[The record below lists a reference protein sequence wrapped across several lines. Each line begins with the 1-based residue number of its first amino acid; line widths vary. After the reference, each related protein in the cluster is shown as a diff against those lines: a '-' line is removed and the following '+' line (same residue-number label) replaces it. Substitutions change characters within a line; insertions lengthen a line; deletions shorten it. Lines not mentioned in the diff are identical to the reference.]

1 MKKFCIFLCLLALQL
16 TAQTI
21 AECRERF
28 NRYLNFRG
36 SLTQQV
42 RFDEKS
48 ITLLSHAKPEL
59 VLYEEE
65 LPALSAFL
73 QSASL
78 KAQESLLRQK
88 GTRKLKPSTLDSLL
102 KLSSQPPLAYK
113 AADPLPLKGYRIALD
128 PGHSAITLAEAQ
140 LEQKFLYFAKPDN
153 SSDSVRLFES
163 FLTFNTASILK
174 KMLEEK
180 GATVMLTRQAA
191 DQTSFGCTLSE
202 WMRKDKKRCLDS
214 LHRSGS
220 LSTGKYQQL
229 LKATDY
235 NVFWDFFR
243 DFDLAHR
250 ASLVNEFAPHVTL
263 IIHYNVDEKNVPW
276 NKYTSKNFT
285 MAFIGGAFTADNLSR
300 TEGRV
305 NFVRLLVSPQLN
317 LSERL
322 ASETVGQFKK
332 HLAIAVARSTDADYL
347 KNNCLSTSSPGVFC
361 RNLALCRKINSPL
374 VYGESL
380 YQDNIRESA
389 LLMGTEL
396 DLNGL
401 TTNARLQQVATS
413 YYEGLLAFLKSR
425 P

>member
-1 MKKFCIFLCLLALQL
+1 MP
-16 TAQTI
+16 AQTI
-21 AECRERF
+21 SECRDRF

-36 SLTQQV
+36 SLSAALK
-42 RFDEKS
+42 FDEQS
-48 ITLLSHAKPEL
+48 ITLLSKGRPEL
-59 VLYEEE
+59 VLYAEE
-65 LPALSAFL
+65 LPALSAFF
-73 QSASL
+73 QSSSL
-78 KAQESLLRQK
+78 KSQESVLRMK
-88 GTRKLKPSTLDSLL
+88 GTRKLRPGTLDSLL
-102 KLSSQPPLAYK
+102 NLSARPSVSFQAS
-113 AADPLPLKGYRIALD
+113 DPLPLKGFRIALD

-153 SSDSVRLFES
+153 SGDSVRIFES
-163 FLTFNTASILK
+163 LLTFNTASILK

-180 GATVMLTRQAA
+180 GATVMLSRNAA
-191 DQTSFGCTLSE
+191 DYTSFGCSLTE
-202 WMRKDKKRCLDS
+202 WMRVHKKRSLDS
-214 LHRSGS
+214 LYHAGS
-220 LSTGKYQQL
+220 LPLAKYQHL

-235 NVFWDFFR
+235 TVFWDFFR

-250 ASLVNEFAPHVTL
+250 ATLINDFAPHVTL
-263 IIHYNVDEKNVPW
+263 IIHYNVDEKNLPW

-305 NFVRLLVSPQLN
+305 NFVRLLISPQLN
-317 LSERL
+317 NSQRL

-332 HLAIAVARSTDADYL
+332 QLDIEIAKATDADYL

-380 YQDNIRESA
+380 YQDNVLESS

-396 DLNGL
+396 DLYGL
-401 TTNARLQQVATS
+401 KTNKRLQQVANS
-413 YYEGLLAFLKSR
+413 YYEGLLAFLKNK